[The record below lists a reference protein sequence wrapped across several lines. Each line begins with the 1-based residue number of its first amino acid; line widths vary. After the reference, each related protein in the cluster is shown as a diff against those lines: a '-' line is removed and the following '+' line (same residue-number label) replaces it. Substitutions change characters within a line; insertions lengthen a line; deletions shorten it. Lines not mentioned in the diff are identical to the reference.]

1 MDRQKLQTLLETILA
16 SEGVPSPNVYFQPPP
31 SVQMKYPAI
40 VYNRDDVD
48 AKYAGNKPYSRTKRY
63 ELTVISSNADS
74 KIPDRVGEL
83 PMTSYV
89 RFFSANGL
97 NHDVFTIYF

>member
-1 MDRQKLQTLLETILA
+1 MDRQKLQTLLEETLG
-16 SEGVPSPNVYFQPPP
+16 SSNVYFQPPP

-48 AKYAGNKPYSRTKRY
+48 MKYAGNQPYSATKRY
-63 ELTVISSNADS
+63 ELTVISSNPDS
-74 KIPDRVGEL
+74 LIPDKVAKL